1 MRHLAVFARWPSE
14 GRVKT
19 RLSPALPPALA
30 ARLHR
35 AMLEDAL
42 ELARAAPV
50 DRRWIYWADAPEA
63 DATLE
68 PAGFAA
74 RAQEGADLGERLE
87 RAFADL
93 LASPGDRAVAIGVD
107 CPALD
112 ASRIAAA
119 FERLERHDVV
129 LGPARDGG
137 YYLIGLSRFAV
148 APFRD
153 VAWGTSEVLRRSVA
167 QAEGAGMT
175 VAKLDPLDDVDVP
188 ADLVRWIANA
198 VIEPGSSRAGDAL
211 RELGLLPPAP

>member
-68 PAGFAA
+68 PAASRRA
-74 RAQEGADLGERLE
+74 RRSGADLGERLE

-137 YYLIGLSRFAV
+137 YYLIGPRASPWRRFATWRGNLRG
-148 APFRD
+148 AEALGRSGRRRRHDGGEARPRSM
-153 VAWGTSEVLRRSVA
+153 TSTFPPTWC
-167 QAEGAGMT
+167 AG
-175 VAKLDPLDDVDVP
+175 
-188 ADLVRWIANA
+188 
-198 VIEPGSSRAGDAL
+198 SRM
-211 RELGLLPPAP
+211 R